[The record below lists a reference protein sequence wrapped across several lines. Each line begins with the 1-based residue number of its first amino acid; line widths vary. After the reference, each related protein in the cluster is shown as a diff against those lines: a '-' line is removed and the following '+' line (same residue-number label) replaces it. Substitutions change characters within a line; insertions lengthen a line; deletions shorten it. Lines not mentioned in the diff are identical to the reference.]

1 MMTKDELKMVAEV
14 MANNFVRERASRQ
27 MSNADRVIFENYF
40 TPSKLQDSDNWTD
53 EDLDLFISCMK
64 DVGKP

>member
-1 MMTKDELKMVAEV
+1 MVAEV